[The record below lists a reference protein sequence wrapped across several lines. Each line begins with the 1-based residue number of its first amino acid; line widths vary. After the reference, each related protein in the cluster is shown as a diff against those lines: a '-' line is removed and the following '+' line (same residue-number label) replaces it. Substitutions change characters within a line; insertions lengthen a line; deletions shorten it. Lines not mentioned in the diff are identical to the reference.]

1 MSLEYAI
8 LGFLN
13 YRPFSGYELK
23 RVLDE
28 SIHHFW
34 PADQSQ
40 IYKSLSR
47 LADRGLATVEVI
59 AQEDRPN
66 RKVYHITQEGRKE
79 FLQWVGRT
87 PDSEELRKPFLIQVF
102 FAGMLSDE
110 EAIAVFED
118 KAAELR
124 GVLER
129 YAAIDDSPTHGE
141 KAGVPPRERFFWYLT
156 LECGTWAMQRELDWL
171 EKTIERIRNKE
182 YEAGPRILPPPQS
195 KES

>member
-1 MSLEYAI
+1 MFASHWMI
-8 LGFLN
+8 FRHLGTEETIPIAEI
-13 YRPFSGYELK
+13 PF
-23 RVLDE
+23 D
-28 SIHHFW
+28 
-34 PADQSQ
+34 
-40 IYKSLSR
+40 SR
-47 LADRGLATVEVI
+47 
-59 AQEDRPN
+59 N
-66 RKVYHITQEGRKE
+66 
-79 FLQWVGRT
+79 
-87 PDSEELRKPFLIQVF
+87 
-102 FAGMLSDE
+102 
-110 EAIAVFED
+110 D